1 MCSPSSS
8 FENGMGRFRF
18 MIICLSS
25 LILNASATQ
34 VVLTPPA
41 LSQNVASLMPNAVAR
56 APEIFN
62 AIHSAMRQWGASLK
76 HNGMSYFP
84 VTVPANTRLYH
95 GAETATPE
103 TGPEWLSFEIE
114 HATVF
119 AKLDVWWP
127 PVNRTSVQGPPDP
140 IRKRNGYVQDYRTV
154 RPLTNL
160 LYLDGQASAKSMMG
174 TLDTQDRVLLK
185 HSNFTNQ
192 PGYRDLN
199 RARALCAISP
209 DVEGIIR
216 MEIGFELILCN
227 FTSTVEYLKA
237 HAIEPQEKGLT
248 REDLMWRGEWIRGI
262 TDRYKG
268 IAAGR
273 VIVDYSSMVSAFFY
287 PLNLTNPD
295 PEHSDLPRIS
305 LEADDD
311 TITDLKRDVLAVFE
325 NRENWHQ
332 SIDWQGVVD
341 LIVTHYS
348 DLLAYIS
355 SPEMGRQDMLIQT
368 KFLLQHFIDFSD
380 LNTTVARRTCA
391 THYLLPEDLL
401 KTPTDHLIN
410 QALLTVSEKICD
422 VLFDVRE
429 SLMEYEDVPHTIQA
443 KLSIKKLM
451 DWLSWTTWLECGRC
465 GLSEFCLV
473 PIWPFG
479 TKEDHK
485 KPQCVGA
492 LFAYFRRG
500 YWNYGG

>member
-1 MCSPSSS
+1 
-8 FENGMGRFRF
+8 
-18 MIICLSS
+18 
-25 LILNASATQ
+25 
-34 VVLTPPA
+34 
-41 LSQNVASLMPNAVAR
+41 MPNAIAR
-56 APEIFN
+56 APDIFN
-62 AIHSAMRQWGASLK
+62 TLHSAMRQWGASLK

-114 HATVF
+114 HATLF
-119 AKLDVWWP
+119 AKLDLWFP
-127 PVNRTSVQGPPDP
+127 PAERTPEEGPPGP
-140 IRKRNGYVQDYRTV
+140 ILKRNGSVHNYRTI

-160 LYLDGQASAKSMMG
+160 LYLDGQSSAKSMMG

-185 HSNFTNQ
+185 HSNFTEE
-192 PGYRDLN
+192 PGFRDFN
-199 RARALCAISP
+199 RARALCALSP
-209 DVEGIIR
+209 HVEGIVR
-216 MEIGFELILCN
+216 MELGFEIILCD
-227 FTSTVEYLKA
+227 FPSSVRYLNSR
-237 HAIEPQEKGLT
+237 AIELTAEKGLT
-248 REDLMWRGEWIRGI
+248 REDLIWRAEYIRGI
-262 TDRYKG
+262 SHRYKG
-268 IAAGR
+268 IDAGR
-273 VIVDYSSMVSAFFY
+273 VIVDYSSMISAFFY

-401 KTPTDHLIN
+401 RTPTDHLIN

-465 GLSEFCLV
+465 AVNEFCLV

-479 TKEDHK
+479 LKDDRE
-485 KPQCVGA
+485 KPKCISPLLA
-492 LFAYFRRG
+492 DSRKG
-500 YWNYGG
+500 YWDFGS